1 MRKKE
6 WLSFIGLIILILV
19 ILYGGPYLSSLSD
32 RNYRNKINQNGIAA
46 RAIVF
51 LKKTHKGNTVH
62 FKYDFKNNSYKN
74 NEQDDSLFDVL
85 NIGDT
90 INIFLDS
97 TNPSASYILN
107 NNYSF
112 K

>member
-1 MRKKE
+1 MQKKG
-6 WLSFIGLIILILV
+6 WLTLTGFILLIV
-19 ILYGGPYLSSLSD
+19 AILYGGPYLSLLVD
-32 RNYRNKINQNGIAA
+32 NDYRKKINQNGIADKA
-46 RAIVF
+46 VVF

-62 FKYDFKNNSYKN
+62 FRYNYKNDIYKN
-74 NEQDDSLFDVL
+74 NEQNDSLFDVL

-97 TNPSASYILN
+97 TNPSASYIL
-107 NNYSF
+107 